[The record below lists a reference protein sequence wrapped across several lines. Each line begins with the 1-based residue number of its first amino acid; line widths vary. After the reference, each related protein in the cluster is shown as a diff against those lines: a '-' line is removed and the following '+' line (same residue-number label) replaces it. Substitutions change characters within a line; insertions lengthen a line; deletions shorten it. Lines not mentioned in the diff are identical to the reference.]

1 MRCFSGL
8 CSPASGRYAQAIGTL
23 QLTESDLT
31 HQTYPWQGFPLEMQ
45 SHSSS
50 CYTPSGQYPW
60 LQIMQLCMTFLK
72 VHPLLHIDRVALHS
86 LPVSEF
92 SDVSLVT
99 SAESAVV
106 GLLHLLICQHHSK
119 DQCGVNTWGDLH
131 DVIISVEVIGK
142 EVLQWG
148 NLSTPLSASA
158 IIIVIDVWSGS
169 DLSIFEL
176 QYVERIK

>member
-1 MRCFSGL
+1 
-8 CSPASGRYAQAIGTL
+8 
-23 QLTESDLT
+23 
-31 HQTYPWQGFPLEMQ
+31 
-45 SHSSS
+45 
-50 CYTPSGQYPW
+50 
-60 LQIMQLCMTFLK
+60 MQLCMTFLK

-142 EVLQWG
+142 EVLQ
-148 NLSTPLSASA
+148 
-158 IIIVIDVWSGS
+158 
-169 DLSIFEL
+169 
-176 QYVERIK
+176 